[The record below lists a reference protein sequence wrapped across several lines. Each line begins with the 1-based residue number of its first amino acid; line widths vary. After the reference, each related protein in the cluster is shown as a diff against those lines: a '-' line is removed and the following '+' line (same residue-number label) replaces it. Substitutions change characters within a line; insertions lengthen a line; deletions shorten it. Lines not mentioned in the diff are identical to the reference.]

1 MKNRM
6 RLSSLLLIAMFY
18 LGITQLQAQ
27 AAAEESQWKKGA
39 TFTLNFSQTAMEN
52 WAAGGQNA
60 ISGVGLFDSYA
71 NYAQGNFT
79 WDNTLKIGYGTLKQD
94 EQDWFKSDD
103 RLEFSSKYG
112 QNAFENWYY
121 SALVDFKTQ
130 FTKGFASVGDVDHIS
145 NFFAPAYLNIAVGM
159 DYKPNDNFT
168 LFISPITGKMTFVND
183 TALANAG
190 SFGVDA
196 GDKFRAELGAYA
208 KIGYKVELMENVN
221 YSTQLGLFSNYM
233 NNPQNIDINWDNLI
247 TFQINKYLNASLIFN
262 MIYDDDIKFKESNSD
277 GSTRQVA
284 KVQWKEMFALGLTY
298 TL

>member
-1 MKNRM
+1 MKRFNYIM
-6 RLSSLLLIAMFY
+6 IAFLFVG
-18 LGITQLQAQ
+18 LGAMQAQ
-27 AAAEESQWKKGA
+27 EETKTESNWKKGA
-39 TFTLNFSQTAMEN
+39 TFTLNFSQTAMDN
-52 WAAGGQNA
+52 WAAGGQNS

-71 NYAQGNFT
+71 NYAKDNFT

-103 RLEFSSKYG
+103 KLEFSSKYG
-112 QNAFENWYY
+112 QKAANKWYY

-130 FTKGFASVGDVDHIS
+130 FTKGYGSAGDTDHIS
-145 NFFAPAYLNIAVGM
+145 NFMAPAYLNVAVGM

-168 LFISPITGKMTFVND
+168 VFISPITGKMTFVND

-190 SFGVDA
+190 AFGVDA

-208 KIGYKVELMENVN
+208 KIAYKVELMENVN

-233 NNPQNIDINWDNLI
+233 NNPQNVDINWDNLV
-247 TFQINKYLNASLIFN
+247 TFKINKYLNASLIFN
-262 MIYDDDIKFKESNSD
+262 MIYDDDIKFEETNSD

-284 KVQWKEMFALGLTY
+284 KLQWKEMLALGITY
-298 TL
+298 SL